1 MSTEDTEPKPKT
13 SIEDRIKSNV
23 ALWFL
28 GALATG
34 FSAGIGA
41 VKWSDERYKVEPI
54 PLAEKD
60 AFVKAQSDLI
70 ALQKAYKD
78 LEVKNT
84 ELKAVLSKQTLS
96 GASQNNRTAGQPVAP
111 YCTQPGSELASIKDA
126 YAKSQVDLA
135 AALKSCGGAPASGSG
150 VRKSELAQIAIII
163 NYARKRYTDANLI
176 TNRLG
181 ADFREVQLVVCTIQC
196 TRTAQINYGYDLSAT
211 IAFSVARL
219 LTQAG
224 IGEFAQPMITQGEG
238 PHRITVYLSD

>member
-1 MSTEDTEPKPKT
+1 MWAPWRLTREHSMSTEDTEPKPKT

-54 PLAEKD
+54 PIAERD

-78 LEVKNT
+78 LEAKNT

-96 GASQNNRTAGQPVAP
+96 GASQNNRT
-111 YCTQPGSELASIKDA
+111 
-126 YAKSQVDLA
+126 
-135 AALKSCGGAPASGSG
+135 
-150 VRKSELAQIAIII
+150 
-163 NYARKRYTDANLI
+163 
-176 TNRLG
+176 
-181 ADFREVQLVVCTIQC
+181 
-196 TRTAQINYGYDLSAT
+196 
-211 IAFSVARL
+211 
-219 LTQAG
+219 
-224 IGEFAQPMITQGEG
+224 
-238 PHRITVYLSD
+238 